1 MWCHI
6 FKERWHLVKKNPLCT
21 TYFEVSVHLSVHQF
35 VSPSICLCWWLI
47 PCSSPLKLLPFL
59 PLFLLYRCW
68 INVCDI
74 NMAAIQNL
82 MKLVLNATS
91 VRHQCEIRESSRH
104 SLKGQLSRLSLVD
117 WCMRWTNS
125 RDKINLKIPVHK
137 FRDTVNYICR
147 TLKGKIADSRHMVS
161 LRKYVNNWYLT
172 KKLHHCPFKIW
183 MHRKNVG
190 LATSRFQLSCLSFPL
205 ITQNTHPMV
214 S

>member
-1 MWCHI
+1 MRAASGDVSLVMWCHI

-104 SLKGQLSRLSLVD
+104 SLKGQLSRLS
-117 WCMRWTNS
+117 NS
-125 RDKINLKIPVHK
+125 CELSERPERFASYLSESSNICLIFLL
-137 FRDTVNYICR
+137 FR
-147 TLKGKIADSRHMVS
+147 
-161 LRKYVNNWYLT
+161 
-172 KKLHHCPFKIW
+172 PFFEAW
-183 MHRKNVG
+183 
-190 LATSRFQLSCLSFPL
+190 
-205 ITQNTHPMV
+205 PMW
-214 S
+214 